1 MLSSASCSRPSGRS
15 NQSLGRLV
23 SSLSPAVVAAIDD
36 LELAARLVVEGM
48 RAGGHRSPF
57 RGHGAEFTQH
67 RVYRAGDDLKHL
79 DWKLFGRSD
88 RLFTRQF
95 RETTNVAVMLVVDSS
110 ASMMY
115 PEKGISKFRYACI
128 MAAALAHLV
137 SDQGNAVG
145 LMTMSN
151 GKMAY
156 MPARGGKQHLR
167 SLIARIDKLVPGDA
181 WNPAAV
187 IARGAELLQRRGMV
201 LVVSDFYDNEEETRR
216 EMRHVVQR
224 GHDVAMLQILS
235 PEEQSLSLR
244 GQVEFED
251 LESGQRRMVDANTIR
266 ASYNEEVT
274 AFLSRCRSGAVR
286 DGIDYALVSTELPP
300 ERSLRDFLLRRHLG
314 AAAATGGAR

>member
-1 MLSSASCSRPSGRS
+1 M
-15 NQSLGRLV
+15 

-48 RAGGHRSPF
+48 RTGGHRSPF

-95 RETTNVAVMLVVDSS
+95 RETTNVAVMIVLDTS

-115 PEKGISKFRYACI
+115 PDRGTERGSDRTLTKFRYACI

-145 LMTMSN
+145 LMTMSK

-156 MPARGGKQHLR
+156 LPARGGKQHLR
-167 SLIARIDKLVPGDA
+167 SLIARIDRLTPGDS
-181 WNPAAV
+181 WNPAQV
-187 IARGAELLQRRGMV
+187 IARGAELLQRRGVV
-201 LVVSDFYDNEEETRR
+201 LVISDFYDSEEETRR

-224 GHDVAMLQILS
+224 GHDVAMLQVMS
-235 PEEQSLSLR
+235 QEEQSLAFK

-251 LESGQRRMVDANTIR
+251 LESGQRRLIDANAIR
-266 ASYNEEVT
+266 AAYNREVED
-274 AFLSRCRSGAVR
+274 FLARCRSGAVR
-286 DGIDYALVSTELPP
+286 DGIDYALVSTDAPP
-300 ERSLRDFLLRRHLG
+300 ERALRDFLLRRNMNV
-314 AAAATGGAR
+314 AASRGVAGIGR

>member
-1 MLSSASCSRPSGRS
+1 M
-15 NQSLGRLV
+15 

-36 LELAARLVVEGM
+36 LELAARLVVEGL
-48 RAGGHRSPF
+48 RTGGHRSPF

-95 RETTNVAVMLVVDSS
+95 RETTNVAVMIVLDTS
-110 ASMMY
+110 ASMLF
-115 PEKGISKFRYACI
+115 PERGLTKFRYACI

-156 MPARGGKQHLR
+156 LPARGGKQHLR
-167 SLIARIDKLVPGDA
+167 SLIARIDRLTPGDV
-181 WNPAAV
+181 WNPAQV
-187 IARGAELLQRRGMV
+187 IARGAELLQRRGVV
-201 LVVSDFYDNEEETRR
+201 LVISDFYDSEDDTRR

-224 GHDVAMLQILS
+224 GHDVAMLQLMS
-235 PEEQSLSLR
+235 PEEQSLLFN

-251 LESGQRRMVDANTIR
+251 LESGQRQLIDANSIR
-266 ASYNEEVT
+266 ANYNRAVEE
-274 AFLSRCRSGAVR
+274 FLARCRSGAVR
-286 DGIDYALVSTELPP
+286 DGVDYALMSTDTPP
-300 ERSLRDFLLRRHLG
+300 ERALRDFLLRRNMG
-314 AAAATGGAR
+314 VAASRGIAGIGR